1 MTKPQ
6 TAQYAI
12 FVTDRG
18 GQRRFGS
25 FPKISR
31 VTWSRVRDDISQAV
45 VNLID
50 ITDDVRTLLAEVHT
64 VRHELEIV
72 REGQTV
78 WQGPITLIEANQQS
92 VTITARDVLWYASR
106 FRLEQ
111 TLDYAYPNVTSA
123 ITAIDSIL
131 RLWCGAPDTSNYN
144 VEPYLTP
151 ITGPSDPQTS
161 MTFPGYTMTVWEVL
175 DKFGEDGGVDYVV
188 VGRRI
193 LWWDVQLRAAI
204 MRPLSDADFL
214 GLLTTVEYGSELV
227 TRGTTVNNE
236 GVKREFTAP
245 QEWIDFYGYID
256 KVVASQD
263 QDGDG
268 QADTAVI
275 TSATRMVNTSLPA
288 PVRVRVP
295 ENVPLA
301 RDTGLTFDDLIPGT
315 WAQITATKTPRPL
328 SAWHKLDKVQVSF
341 EQGVE
346 TINVTFIPGTATV
359 VDLP

>member
-31 VTWSRVRDDISQAV
+31 VSWERVRDDISQAV
-45 VNLID
+45 VTLID
-50 ITDDVRTLLAEVHT
+50 ITDDVRTLLREVHT

-72 REGQTV
+72 REGETV
-78 WQGPITLIEANQQS
+78 WQGPITLIEANQQN
-92 VTITARDVLWYASR
+92 VVITARDVLWYASR

-111 TLDYAYPNVTSA
+111 TLDFAYPNVTSA
-123 ITAIDSIL
+123 VTAIDTAL
-131 RLWCGAPDTSNYN
+131 RLWCDAPDTANYN
-144 VEPYLTP
+144 VVDYLTP
-151 ITGPSDPQTS
+151 ITGPDDPQTAT
-161 MTFPGYTMTVWEVL
+161 TFPAYSMTVWEVL
-175 DKFGEDGGVDYVV
+175 DKFAEDGGMDYVC

-193 LWWDVQLRAAI
+193 IWWDVQLRAAT

-236 GVKREFTAP
+236 GVKREFSAD

-256 KVVASQD
+256 KVVTSQD
-263 QDGDG
+263 TDGDG
-268 QADTAVI
+268 QADSAVVTTAK
-275 TSATRMVNTSLPA
+275 RMVTSGLPA

-301 RDTGLTFDDLIPGT
+301 RNTGLTFSDLIPGT

-328 SAWHKLDKVQVSF
+328 SAWHKLDKVQVAF

-346 TINVTFIPGTATV
+346 TINVTFIPGTSTI
-359 VDLP
+359 VDPV